1 MHKPDSLIF
10 YFSLYFYLSD
20 HRAESLIWIDAQLA
34 NQFISKA
41 LEFKLR
47 LCLGTRRRLR
57 SQKF

>member
-10 YFSLYFYLSD
+10 YFSLYFHLSD

-41 LEFKLR
+41 LEFRLKLIA
-47 LCLGTRRRLR
+47 LIA
-57 SQKF
+57 SI